1 MTIKDW
7 QEDGYINV
15 ETLPKTT
22 TGKRVIPLPAAIK
35 AILDEQRRA
44 QMEQRL
50 KAGSAW
56 EGEEPGK
63 ANCYIFAK
71 ALGKPAD
78 RNNIARSFRDLCDK
92 VGIPRRGIH
101 ALRHTFST
109 NWVQNN
115 PDISSLSRIL
125 GHADPAFTY
134 KTYCHADPH
143 SMNQGMEQMAR
154 FIEQAE

>member
-1 MTIKDW
+1 M
-7 QEDGYINV
+7 GYINV

-63 ANCYIFAK
+63 TNC
-71 ALGKPAD
+71 
-78 RNNIARSFRDLCDK
+78 
-92 VGIPRRGIH
+92 
-101 ALRHTFST
+101 
-109 NWVQNN
+109 
-115 PDISSLSRIL
+115 
-125 GHADPAFTY
+125 
-134 KTYCHADPH
+134 
-143 SMNQGMEQMAR
+143 
-154 FIEQAE
+154 